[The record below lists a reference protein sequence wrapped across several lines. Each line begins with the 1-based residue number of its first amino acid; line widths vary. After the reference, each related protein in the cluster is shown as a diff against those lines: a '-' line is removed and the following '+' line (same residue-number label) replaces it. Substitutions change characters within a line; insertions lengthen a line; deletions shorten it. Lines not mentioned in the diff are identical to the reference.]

1 MIKSLIKRVLESQ
14 GFTIVRHPIP
24 TFFRE
29 LDFDVVLDVGA
40 NRGQYGMQL
49 RKNAGFTVSFEPMSD
64 ATTSCPSR

>member
-49 RKNAGFTVSFEPMSD
+49 RKNAGFTKKSS
-64 ATTSCPSR
+64 ASNR